1 MYLDIFCDA
10 IESAIT
16 YLEPLSIVTYLSMLG
31 KEERERERRGGM
43 CRNCLPCVGM

>member
-1 MYLDIFCDA
+1 MYLDIFCDT

-31 KEERERERRGGM
+31 KEEREKGEDG
-43 CRNCLPCVGM
+43 CVETVFHVLVCK